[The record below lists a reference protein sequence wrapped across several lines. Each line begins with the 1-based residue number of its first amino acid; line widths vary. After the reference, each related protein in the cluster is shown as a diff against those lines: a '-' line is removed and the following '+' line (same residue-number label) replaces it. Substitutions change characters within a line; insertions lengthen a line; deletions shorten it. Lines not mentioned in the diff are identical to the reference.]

1 MYVTNDTESHFM
13 PAEYQERTFVSIF
26 ENALLF
32 TIAEHSSSAF
42 ISDRPAS
49 AAPMILI
56 IAFFIFFAYRAV
68 KALNISYVRV
78 SKQNTDATVIL
89 TPVLSMLLFVFNIIT
104 NVLVQLEST
113 LVAKYTLRIFDSTSG
128 FEWTI
133 AAGAITLVFLWIIGI
148 IIGIRPT

>member
-1 MYVTNDTESHFM
+1 M
-13 PAEYQERTFVSIF
+13 PADYHERTFVSIF

-42 ISDRPAS
+42 ISDKPAS

-56 IAFFIFFAYRAV
+56 IAFFIFFAYQAV
-68 KALNISYVRV
+68 LALKRKNADVKRRRTQGQVVLV
-78 SKQNTDATVIL
+78 SIL
-89 TPVLSMLLFVFNIIT
+89 SLLLFVLNIIT

-113 LVAKYTLRIFDSTSG
+113 LMAKYTLQVFDSTTG

-133 AAGAITLVFLWIIGI
+133 AAGAITLVFLWIIGV

>member
-1 MYVTNDTESHFM
+1 M
-13 PAEYQERTFVSIF
+13 PADYHERTFVSIF

-42 ISDRPAS
+42 ISDKPAS

-56 IAFFIFFAYRAV
+56 IAFFIFFAYQAV
-68 KALNISYVRV
+68 LALKQKNADVKQRRTQGQVVLV
-78 SKQNTDATVIL
+78 SIL
-89 TPVLSMLLFVFNIIT
+89 SLLLFVFNIIT

-113 LVAKYTLRIFDSTSG
+113 LMAKYTLQVFDSTTG

-133 AAGAITLVFLWIIGI
+133 AAGAITLVFLWIIGV

>member
-1 MYVTNDTESHFM
+1 MTNDTESHFM
-13 PAEYQERTFVSIF
+13 PAEYQGRTFVSIF

-42 ISDRPAS
+42 ISDKPAS

-56 IAFFIFFAYRAV
+56 IGFFIFFAYQAV
-68 KALNISYVRV
+68 KALKVQNDRV
-78 SKQNTDATVIL
+78 QKQKTDAKVIL
-89 TPVLSMLLFVFNIIT
+89 IPILSMLLFVFNIIT

-133 AAGAITLVFLWIIGI
+133 AAGAITLVFLWIIGV

>member
-1 MYVTNDTESHFM
+1 MAPDTEGSLM
-13 PAEYQERTFVSIF
+13 PGEHHERTFVSIF

-42 ISDRPAS
+42 ISDKPAS

-56 IAFFIFFAYRAV
+56 IGFFIFFAYQAV
-68 KALNISYVRV
+68 QALKTENAKVQ
-78 SKQNTDATVIL
+78 SKSKDINVVL
-89 TPVLSMLLFVFNIIT
+89 TPILSLLLFVFNIVT

-113 LVAKYTLRIFDSTSG
+113 LVAKYTLQVFDSTTG

-133 AAGAITLVFLWIIGI
+133 AAGAITLVFLWIIGVI
-148 IIGIRPT
+148 VGIRPT

>member
-1 MYVTNDTESHFM
+1 MAAQRH
-13 PAEYQERTFVSIF
+13 ERTFLSIF

-49 AAPMILI
+49 AAPMIII
-56 IAFFIFFAYRAV
+56 IAFFIFFAYQAV
-68 KALNISYVRV
+68 QALGVAAQTASTSSDKHRV
-78 SKQNTDATVIL
+78 
-89 TPVLSMLLFVFNIIT
+89 LLIPIVSLFQFIFNIVT

-113 LVAKYTLRIFDSTSG
+113 LVAKYTLVIFDSATS

-133 AAGAITLVFLWIIGI
+133 AAGAITLVFLWIIGVI
-148 IIGIRPT
+148 LGVRPT

>member
-1 MYVTNDTESHFM
+1 MKDTESHFM
-13 PAEYQERTFVSIF
+13 PGEHQERTFVSIF

-56 IAFFIFFAYRAV
+56 IGFFIFFAYQAV
-68 KALNISYVRV
+68 QALKVESIRIHDKKN
-78 SKQNTDATVIL
+78 NATVVLVPI
-89 TPVLSMLLFVFNIIT
+89 LSMLLFVFNIVT

-113 LVAKYTLRIFDSTSG
+113 LVAKYTLRVFDSTSG

-133 AAGAITLVFLWIIGI
+133 AAGAITLVFLWIIGV